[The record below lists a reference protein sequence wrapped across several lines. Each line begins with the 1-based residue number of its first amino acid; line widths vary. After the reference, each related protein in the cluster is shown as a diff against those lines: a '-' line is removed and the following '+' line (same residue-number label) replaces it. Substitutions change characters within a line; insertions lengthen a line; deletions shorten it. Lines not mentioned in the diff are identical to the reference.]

1 MGRQLQ
7 INPIVGSVATAN
19 AASST
24 RDTCGVSSITL
35 TIGANVSVVG
45 EPDAV
50 PEAVSWRDSYGRGIG
65 TPGALTAN
73 LEMEAGARLRMY
85 SSFDDSSQAR
95 LDISVVRLTAQSLTI
110 NVNSSRYHNNAVRE
124 TTVHGEFTVPVEVA
138 ASSSSSNG
146 GSGMNLWAGAGVS
159 VFNENNAAPSFASG
173 ALTQNLLALTAC
185 KGYTITLKGRISAGA
200 LISMDDAYV
209 ESPLLSLRAV
219 GSTSRW
225 SNALSLSLC
234 MTNEAQCMSKSFSP
248 SNGDDHIALVLTE
261 ESSGAVPMRL
271 YVNGQEI
278 SSSHSKTPF
287 LRNVWCIPRTQR
299 GWNSRVDYDDCTTT
313 PSGSGIDDLISTL
326 RVGGMA
332 RDGEQGPSG
341 TLSHALL
348 QLSTDQVADQRG

>member
-1 MGRQLQ
+1 
-7 INPIVGSVATAN
+7 
-19 AASST
+19 
-24 RDTCGVSSITL
+24 
-35 TIGANVSVVG
+35 
-45 EPDAV
+45 
-50 PEAVSWRDSYGRGIG
+50 
-65 TPGALTAN
+65 
-73 LEMEAGARLRMY
+73 MY

-185 KGYTITLKGRISAGA
+185 KGYTSPSRDASPLV
-200 LISMDDAYV
+200 ISMDDAYV
-209 ESPLLSLRAV
+209 GPPFAACRRVDIAM
-219 GSTSRW
+219 

-234 MTNEAQCMSKSFSP
+234 MTNDACPSP
-248 SNGDDHIALVLTE
+248 TPLRGDDHCSGPTE

-278 SSSHSKTPF
+278 SSSH
-287 LRNVWCIPRTQR
+287 
-299 GWNSRVDYDDCTTT
+299 
-313 PSGSGIDDLISTL
+313 
-326 RVGGMA
+326 
-332 RDGEQGPSG
+332 
-341 TLSHALL
+341 
-348 QLSTDQVADQRG
+348 